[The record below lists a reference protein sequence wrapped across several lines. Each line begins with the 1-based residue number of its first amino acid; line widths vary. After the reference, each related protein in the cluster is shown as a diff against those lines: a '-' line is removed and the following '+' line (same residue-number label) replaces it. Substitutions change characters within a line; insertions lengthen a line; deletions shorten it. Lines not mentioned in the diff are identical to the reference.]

1 MRVFRLLTTIT
12 LLAVAL
18 CAVATSGAA
27 QQSGDPD
34 GPVRVIEVSGDIDVV
49 AADWI
54 TGRIASAEDA
64 GAAVVVIQL
73 DTPGGLVSATDDIVR
88 SIQNARVPVAVWV
101 GPSGARAA
109 SAGAFIAASARYV
122 LMAPG
127 TNIGSATPVSGS
139 GGDLDAKV
147 VNDAAASI
155 AALAESTGHNADAYR
170 SMVTDAAN
178 LTAGEAVDADVA
190 DATASTLDEAVAWL
204 DGRPGL
210 DGATIVTAGASVH
223 VDTLPW
229 YLQVLQILT
238 NPNLVFLLLLIG
250 LVGLMIEV
258 VAPGGIVPGAVGLI
272 AVLLGVAGMSALPFN
287 WIGVA
292 LLVVGVGL
300 LFAET
305 QVPGFGALAGAGIVA
320 LCLGGAFLFGGSDDI
335 GTSLWIVIPAGV
347 LVGAGG
353 AVAGRRVVKAHR
365 AVPVTGD
372 AVLQGHEGTARSA
385 VDASGGR
392 VMVNGELWAARAAAG
407 GDIDDGAAIR
417 VVRVDTD
424 DLVLIVEP
432 RTAKEA

>member
-1 MRVFRLLTTIT
+1 MRVSRLIIAIT
-12 LLAVAL
+12 FLAVAL
-18 CAVATSGAA
+18 AAVAATAVAQPGGSG
-27 QQSGDPD
+27 
-34 GPVRVIEVSGDIDVV
+34 GPVRVIELSGDIDAV
-49 AADWI
+49 AADWV

-64 GAAVVVIQL
+64 GATVVVIQL

-88 SIQNARVPVAVWV
+88 SIQSARVPVAVWV

-127 TNIGSATPVSGS
+127 TNIGSATPVSGG

-155 AALAESTGHNADAYR
+155 AALAESTGHNPAAYR

-178 LTAGEAVDADVA
+178 LTAGEATDADVA
-190 DATASTLDEAVAWL
+190 DAQATTLAEAVAWL
-204 DGRPGL
+204 DGRPGP
-210 DGATIVTAGASVH
+210 DGTTIVTAGAPVQ

-229 YLQVLQILT
+229 YLRVLQVLT
-238 NPNLVFLLLLIG
+238 NPDLVFLLLLIG
-250 LVGLMIEV
+250 MVGLMIELLN
-258 VAPGGIVPGAVGLI
+258 PGGIIPGAVGLI
-272 AVLLGVAGMSALPFN
+272 AVLLGIAGMSALPFN

-305 QVPGFGALAGAGIVA
+305 QVPGFGALAGAGIIA
-320 LCLGGAFLFGGSDDI
+320 LCLAGAFLFGGSDETT
-335 GTSLWIVIPAGV
+335 TSLWVVIPAAV

-365 AVPVTGD
+365 AAPVTGD
-372 AVLQGHEGTARSA
+372 AVLRGHEGTARSA
-385 VDASGGR
+385 VDATGGR
-392 VMVNGELWAARAAAG
+392 VMVNGELWAARTAAG
-407 GDIDDGAAIR
+407 GHIDDGAAIR
-417 VVRVDTD
+417 VVRVDTAE
-424 DLVLIVEP
+424 LILIVEP
-432 RTAKEA
+432 RPLKEA